1 MTADNRVVL
10 DYTNRDYK
18 SIRAMLVGLAQG
30 FLPEWVTAGETGD
43 FGTLL
48 LELFAYNGDI
58 MNYYIDR
65 VGAEAFLGTA
75 SRRQS
80 VMFIADML
88 GYTPVGQQA
97 ATVPLSFTWQWDSAN
112 TQVSNT
118 IYKVIKTRVENG
130 VAYAQV
136 SNPDSPVQIDVGQ
149 AVTLSD
155 IPGPNPNP
163 FAGTYVV
170 ESFTPATDTDPAII
184 SIILPDQYAP
194 PVDEDTLTEWV
205 PAPAGL
211 MMTTGSIVIVPA
223 KTIVS
228 SVPDEFGQSVAFE
241 TDSDVILDSTTATK
255 VSTPGFVGALA
266 DDPST
271 TYSVVAVG
279 TATEGVTVDPVSI
292 GISKGI
298 PNSDLALNDI
308 GIIDNSVSVFTKE
321 GGAVVSWSRIDNL
334 AVAGPDQSVF
344 AYYVD
349 DQGLTHIIFGDNA
362 SGRVP
367 PVNCEIFVSYRVG
380 VGSNANSLDIGTV
393 TTLNNDFASGMGV
406 TVANTASPTGGSD
419 VETIESMR
427 FSIPRSNAV
436 RRRAVSLDDYNSLA
450 LQVPGVTKAIAYGD
464 SYTSVFVRIAASAQ
478 SRAYITDRVPYI
490 KTGSPAG
497 TIKVI
502 TQNDHSSDL
511 HPGDIVYLDTQNAT
525 GSFPIRRVWQA
536 QPTNPIG
543 ITKKKLNIL
552 SPSDYPNL
560 MAPQSSARI
569 TCAVPHGLIPGQPV
583 KVEGLGS
590 PYDGVWVVGSVPD
603 EDRKVFTYHCP
614 QFIQPDTSVDAT
626 ILNYTTP
633 LAEVSVAD
641 GEASC
646 TAYSG
651 LELYDKEARRGG
663 SIGLHL
669 YHPTGIPALGDSPNL
684 SFSDPQMRA
693 LISAVESY
701 LADKD
706 LVGAKV
712 YAEPVEW
719 TNVRFDID
727 VTVRDLYNR
736 TSVRDAVVTALTNV
750 FDFDNV
756 DFGQKIT
763 LGEVYRAALAVDGV
777 EFVSINSMYISDPSV
792 SDTGVVVAASPSVG
806 DIVTPSKNIPRL
818 DPSLDTT
825 TALHVRGGLVNT

>member
-118 IYKVIKTRVENG
+118 IYKVIRSRVENG
-130 VAYAQV
+130 VIYSEV

-149 AVTLSD
+149 AVTFSD
-155 IPGPNPNP
+155 LPGGSSL
-163 FAGTYVV
+163 AGTYVV
-170 ESFTPATDTDPAII
+170 QSFTPATDTDPAVVTVN
-184 SIILPDQYAP
+184 LPEQNP
-194 PVDEDTLTEWV
+194 LPIPEDSLNEWT

-211 MMTTGSIVIVPA
+211 TMTSGSIVIVPEG
-223 KTIVS
+223 TVVS
-228 SVPDEFGQSVAFE
+228 SVPDELGQSVAFE
-241 TDSDVILDSTTATK
+241 IDSDVTLDSSTATK
-255 VSTPGFVGALA
+255 VPTPGFVGALA

-271 TYSVVAVG
+271 VYSVVAVG

-292 GISKGI
+292 GISKGV
-298 PNSDLALNDI
+298 PNADLVLTDV
-308 GIIDNSVSVFTKE
+308 GVIDNSVRVYTKE
-321 GGAVVSWSRIDNL
+321 GGAIVSWSRIDNL
-334 AVAGPDQSVF
+334 SVAGPDQSVF
-344 AYYVD
+344 SYYVD
-349 DQGLTHIIFGDNA
+349 DQGLTHLLFGDNA
-362 SGRVP
+362 SGRIP
-367 PVNCEIFVSYRVG
+367 SVNSEIFVSYRVG
-380 VGSNANSLDIGTV
+380 VGSNANYLDIGTV
-393 TTLNNDFASGMGV
+393 TTLNNDFATGMGV

-419 VETIESMR
+419 VESIESMR
-427 FSIPRSNAV
+427 FSIPRSNTV
-436 RRRAVSLDDYNSLA
+436 RRRAVNLDDYNKLA
-450 LQVPGVTKAIAYGD
+450 LQVPGVTNAIAYGD
-464 SYTSVFVRIAASAQ
+464 SYTSVFVRIASSAQ

-490 KTGSPAG
+490 KTGSPSG
-497 TIKVI
+497 TIKIV
-502 TQNDHSSDL
+502 TQNDHSNDL

-560 MAPQSSARI
+560 TAPQSSARL

-590 PYDGVWVVGSVPD
+590 PYDGVWIVGSVPD

-626 ILNYTTP
+626 ILNYTSP
-633 LAEVSVAD
+633 LAEESVAD

-646 TAYSG
+646 AAYSG
-651 LELYDKEARRGG
+651 LELYDKEARPGG

-669 YHPTGIPALGDSPNL
+669 YHPTGVPALGDSPNL

-706 LVGAKV
+706 IVGAKV

-719 TNVRFDID
+719 TNVMLDID

-736 TSVRDAVVTALTNV
+736 TAVRDAVVTAISNV

-763 LGEVYRAALAVDGV
+763 LGEVYRAVLAVDGV
-777 EFVSINSMYISDPSV
+777 EFVGINSMYISDPSV
-792 SDTGVVVAASPSVG
+792 SDTGVVVTPAPSVG

-818 DPSLDTT
+818 DPSLDPA